1 MYTVQEPLSPSPC
14 PHVQSDSNEKARFV
28 ATQGALP
35 ATVTDFWRMVF
46 QEGTGLIVMTTNE
59 TERGRVSLLVFTFDL
74 ASWPTLPH
82 PSPLPHPPPLP
93 SSPLQ
98 VKCHCYWPQE
108 QCEQT
113 YGRITVKNLAEYA
126 YPHYV
131 LREFLVHRAPGPEEQ
146 VIEETLLCVCVCV
159 LWAANASESGPVT
172 AD

>member
-82 PSPLPHPPPLP
+82 PSFPPHPSPLPHPPPLLSSAGEVSLLLASGTMRTDIRTYYSQKSRGVCIPSLCSTRVPGP
-93 SSPLQ
+93 SSP
-98 VKCHCYWPQE
+98 
-108 QCEQT
+108 
-113 YGRITVKNLAEYA
+113 
-126 YPHYV
+126 
-131 LREFLVHRAPGPEEQ
+131 RA
-146 VIEETLLCVCVCV
+146 
-159 LWAANASESGPVT
+159 
-172 AD
+172 